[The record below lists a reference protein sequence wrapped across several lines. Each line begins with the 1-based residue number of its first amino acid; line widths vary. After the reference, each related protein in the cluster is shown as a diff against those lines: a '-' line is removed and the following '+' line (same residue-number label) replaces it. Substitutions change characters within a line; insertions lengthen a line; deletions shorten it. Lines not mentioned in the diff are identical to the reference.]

1 MKMRHEVVY
10 VGVGQ
15 YIVKMSRDNGWVTVS
30 ETCRI
35 PNTDSEHITEININP
50 KSSEAIITYVI
61 DGLSSEVSIQ
71 VDDIDAVMKMI
82 DNIKDVKSFNR
93 FHTYILDA
101 GKITN
106 IRHRL
111 DEEREIK
118 LMLAEIGYELCNI
131 CGDAVPMK
139 DDVRELH
146 KIRHEVEM
154 LRRELK
160 GGRGHEDSC

>member
-1 MKMRHEVVY
+1 VRHEVVY
-10 VGVGQ
+10 VDFGQ
-15 YIVKMSRDNGWVTVS
+15 YIVKMVQNNGWVTVS
-30 ETCRI
+30 EKCRI
-35 PNTDSEHITEININP
+35 PNTDSEHVTEIHINP
-50 KSSEAIITYVI
+50 KSSEAVITYVI

-82 DNIKDVKSFNR
+82 DDIKDVKSFNR

-139 DDVRELH
+139 DDIRELH
-146 KIRHEVEM
+146 KIRHEIEM
-154 LRRELK
+154 LRKELK
-160 GGRGHEDSC
+160 GGRGHEDSG